1 MQDQHGATAAQPNER
16 DDDAETFDVAPV
28 SLWLHDYSALKAL
41 FADWKAAGI
50 TDLREFLREDPDR
63 IRACSER
70 FRVIRV
76 NRRTLTLFEANDL
89 NHLVENLAGSSATTC
104 STRSSTSWCSC
115 GKAAANSSVTP

>member
-1 MQDQHGATAAQPNER
+1 MHDQHGATAAQPNER

-28 SLWLHDYSALKAL
+28 SLWLHDYSAVKAL
-41 FADWKAAGI
+41 FADWKTAGI

-70 FRVIRV
+70 FRVIKV
-76 NRRTLTLFEANDL
+76 NRRTLTLFE
-89 NHLVENLAGSSATTC
+89 AGSSATTC
-104 STRSSTSWCSC
+104 STRSSTSWCNC